1 MPYNVPRMC
10 IRPAKLKTTPCQGCE
25 DRKVGCHGSCERYK
39 AYDEAK
45 REDYLQRIDAYYYKW
60 DAAIYEAGVKRKI
73 ANRRDKKKHG

>member
-10 IRPAKLKTTPCQGCE
+10 VRPAKLKATPCHGCE

-45 REDYLQRIDAYYYKW
+45 RDDYLDRVKAYYRAW
-60 DAAIYEAGVKRKI
+60 DAEVYEVNRALQRKNKR
-73 ANRRDKKKHG
+73 